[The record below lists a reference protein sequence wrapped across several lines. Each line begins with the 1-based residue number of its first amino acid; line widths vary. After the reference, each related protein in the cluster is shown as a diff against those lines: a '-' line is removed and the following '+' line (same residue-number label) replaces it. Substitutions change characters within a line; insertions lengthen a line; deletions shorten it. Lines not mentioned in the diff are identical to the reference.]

1 MKIFYSIV
9 TFIAVILFSL
19 LGQFELCAQTNPAAQ
34 SLPYIQNFNA
44 LVSTS
49 TTYPLG
55 FQGWNLSSAG
65 SSTAFRTIAPPT
77 SSDLLLIASATAASS
92 TTGIQNY
99 NGKIGILS
107 SSSMDPALC
116 LAISTTGFF
125 TVAVNFDVMT
135 IRNPYDASANT
146 HINQVDLQ
154 YRIGT
159 TGVFTSVSGSASG
172 IYQNNTT
179 TQIAAVTTPQN
190 SLAKVF
196 TLPAACNNQSIVQIR
211 WVQRDVS
218 GIGSRPGFAIDNISI
233 CASTVTPTI
242 SISGPSAF
250 CSGGAATYTSSI
262 TNGGTAPSYQWKKNG
277 SNIST
282 NTPTPTITG
291 LIVGDQIS
299 CTLTTNQSCV
309 TTNVITSNV
318 ITIGVVN
325 TSPTI
330 SNAIIS
336 NVSCPNAKN
345 GSINITITGGTAPYT
360 ILWDTLNTINGA
372 LFGVTV
378 GAKTASNPLFGQ
390 GSSIGY
396 FIDGVE
402 AKELFLT
409 RGITYSFSVLTPS
422 HPFHISTD
430 NVGANATFIVTNG
443 QSGAPTQNGTVTFKP
458 SSVTPNLLYYPCQ
471 FHQFMGY
478 KVNITNG
485 FATEDISNLK
495 AGKYTVIVADA
506 NGCTTSAQYT
516 VTELP
521 SPVTLTANI
530 TNAICSS
537 STGAIDL
544 TISGGV
550 APYSISWD
558 TINTNGPNFGVIAG
572 VKTASNPYFGLGS
585 TSCFFIDGV
594 EAKTISLIRNI
605 SYTFSVL
612 SPSHPWH
619 ISTDFIGGNINNI
632 VTNGQIGAPNENG
645 TIFFTPNTTHPSL
658 LRYVCANHQ
667 YMGSN
672 INIVN
677 GVTTEDLSNL
687 HVGTYTVFVKD
698 MNGCFAT
705 AQYVVN
711 STVSTVTLSATLTNT
726 NCNSPT
732 GAIDLSASSG
742 SLPYNFVWDTFNTQ
756 NGSVFGVMVGFKT
769 PNGPYYQIG
778 NPSSFYIDG
787 IESKEL
793 TLTRKIPYTFNIFAS
808 SHPWHISTDSVGGS
822 SNSIVI
828 SGQTGAPNDNGTV
841 LFTPNNTHP
850 SLLRYVCANHAYMG
864 YNIHIIDGTT
874 TEDLSNLGVGVYSV
888 IATDQNGCTA
898 TANYTIATNGTCNV
912 TLNLKAFLQ
921 GMYIGSGTMQPTLF
935 ALGISGD
942 QTASDSI
949 TVELHDVTDPTITIA
964 SSTVILHTDG
974 IAQIQYPS
982 SVIGSSYY
990 IVIRNRNTIET
1001 WSKLP
1006 VLFDNAIMSFD
1017 FTN

>member
-9 TFIAVILFSL
+9 TFSAVLLFSL
-19 LGQFELCAQTNPAAQ
+19 LGQIELKAQTNPAAQ
-34 SLPYIQNFNA
+34 SLPYIQNFNS
-44 LVSTS
+44 LTSIS
-49 TTYPLG
+49 TTYPVG
-55 FQGWNLSSAG
+55 FQGWNLSTGG
-65 SSTAFRTIAPPT
+65 SSTSFRTITPPP
-77 SSDLLLIASATAASS
+77 SSDLSLIASATAAS
-92 TTGIQNY
+92 TTGGIQNY

-107 SSSMDPALC
+107 SGSSDATLC

-125 TVAVNFDVMT
+125 TVTMNFDVMT
-135 IRNPYDASANT
+135 IRNPYDASTNT

-159 TGVFTSVSGSASG
+159 SGVFASVSGIASG

-179 TQIAAVTTPQN
+179 TQISAITIPQN
-190 SLAKVF
+190 SLTKVF
-196 TLPAACNNQSIVQIR
+196 TLPAACNNQPIVQLR

-218 GIGSRPGFAIDNISI
+218 GIGSRPSFAIDNLSI
-233 CASTVTPTI
+233 CSVSVTPTI

-250 CSGGAATYTSSI
+250 CSSGNATYTSTI
-262 TNGGTAPSYQWKKNG
+262 TNGGSTPNYQWKKNG

-282 NTPTPTITG
+282 NTPTPTLTG

-299 CTLTTNQSCV
+299 CTLTSNQSCV
-309 TTNVITSNV
+309 TANVIASNV

-325 TSPTI
+325 SAPTI
-330 SNAIIS
+330 SNAVIS

-345 GSINITITGGTAPYT
+345 GSINITVTGGTAPYT
-360 ILWDTLNTINGA
+360 ILWDTINTINGA
-372 LFGVTV
+372 LFGVTA
-378 GAKTASNPLFGQ
+378 GIKTASNPLFGL
-390 GSSIGY
+390 GSTSG
-396 FIDGVE
+396 FILDGVE

-430 NVGANATFIVTNG
+430 NIGGNATFLVTNG

-458 SSVTPNLLYYPCQ
+458 SSVTPNLLYYACQ

-485 FATEDISNLK
+485 FATEDVTNLK

-506 NGCTTSAQYT
+506 NGCSTSAQYT
-516 VTELP
+516 VIELP
-521 SPVTLTANI
+521 SPVTLNASI

-544 TISGGV
+544 TVSGGV
-550 APYSISWD
+550 APYTISWD
-558 TINTNGPNFGVIAG
+558 TINTNGPTFGIIAG

-585 TSCFFIDGV
+585 TSCFYIDGV

-605 SYTFSVL
+605 NYTFNIL

-619 ISTDFIGGNINNI
+619 ISTDFIGGNTSNI
-632 VTNGQIGAPNENG
+632 VTNAQVGAPSENG
-645 TIFFTPNTTHPSL
+645 TVFFTPNAAHPNL

-667 YMGSN
+667 YMGNN

-677 GVTTEDLSNL
+677 GMLSEDLSNL
-687 HVGTYTVFVKD
+687 HAGTYTVFVKD
-698 MNGCFAT
+698 MNGCSAT
-705 AQYVVN
+705 AQYIVN
-711 STVSTVTLSATLTNT
+711 STTSTIVLSATVTNT
-726 NCNSPT
+726 NCNSAT
-732 GAIDLSASSG
+732 GAIDLSAASG
-742 SLPYNFVWDTFNTQ
+742 LAPYNFVWDTFNTL
-756 NGSVFGVMVGFKT
+756 NGSVFGVMIGDKT
-769 PNGPYYQIG
+769 PNGPYYQLG

-787 IESKEL
+787 VESKEL
-793 TLTRKIPYTFNIFAS
+793 TLTRNIPYTFNVFS
-808 SHPWHISTDSVGGS
+808 SGHPWHISTENIGGN
-822 SNSIVI
+822 SNNIVV

-841 LFTPNNTHP
+841 FFTPNFTHP
-850 SLLRYVCANHAYMG
+850 SLLHYICANHAYMG
-864 YNIHIIDGTT
+864 YDIHIINGTL
-874 TEDLSNLGVGVYSV
+874 TEDLNNLGAGVYSV

-898 TANYTIATNGTCNV
+898 MANYIIATNGTCNV

-921 GMYIGSGTMQPTLF
+921 GMYTGSGTMQPTLF
-935 ALGISGD
+935 SLGISSD

-949 TVELHDVTDPTITIA
+949 TVELHDVINPTVIVA
-964 SSTVILHTDG
+964 SSTVVLHTDG

-990 IVIRNRNTIET
+990 IVIHNRNAIET

-1006 VLFDNAIMSFD
+1006 VLFDNSIMSFD